1 MADTAPAALLSR
13 AALSTQ
19 SLAGFILMKTRFISL
34 LLSAP
39 FIGLSLPAH
48 SASQDTDHTLSQLA
62 IGGALLSWL
71 HAYLSN
77 DQALRYAIDLDPHQ
91 HRLGTSYGHFSAD
104 SHYTGLY
111 YAKPSQQALIS
122 QDYFDLNA
130 HWEVDLAYWQS
141 RLTQPKSKDGYTF
154 SVTPVLSYR
163 LTRVALTPYLETGI
177 GLAYISNST
186 MENIDKSTN
195 FQFTE
200 ILGVG
205 VQLADWRLG
214 YRYRHISNAGIS
226 LPNNATDIHSVHLSY
241 QF

>member
-1 MADTAPAALLSR
+1 
-13 AALSTQ
+13 
-19 SLAGFILMKTRFISL
+19 MKTRFISL

-39 FIGLSLPAH
+39 LVGLSLPAH
-48 SASQDTDHTLSQLA
+48 SSSQDTDHTLSQLA
-62 IGGALLSWL
+62 IGGALVSWL

-77 DQALRYAIDLDPHQ
+77 DQAFRYAIDLAPNQ
-91 HRLGTSYGHFSAD
+91 HRIGASYGHFSAD
-104 SHYTGLY
+104 SQYTGLY
-111 YAKPSQQALIS
+111 YAKPTQQALITH
-122 QDYFDLNA
+122 DYFDLNA

-141 RLTQPKSKDGYTF
+141 RLKQPKTKDGYTF
-154 SVTPVLSYR
+154 SMMPVLSYR
-163 LTRVALTPYLETGI
+163 LSRIPLTPYLETGI

-200 ILGVG
+200 ILGLG
-205 VQLADWRLG
+205 VELADWRLG

-226 LPNNATDIHSVHLSY
+226 LPNNATDIHSLHLSY